1 MLSRPYDT
9 VQTTEIPM
17 SRHFAPLA
25 LALLV
30 LLALPLHAEKVP
42 NLPAP
47 TGYID
52 DYAAVLTPEAHSQLE
67 SLCRDLHAKAQ
78 AQLFLVTVHNLG
90 GESKEQFAADLFAK
104 WKIGPKRTN
113 RGVLILLAIDD
124 RQYRIEVGYGFERL
138 LTNAKVGDIGR
149 EMVPSLKAADYD
161 NAARI
166 AIDDIAEDIATDAH
180 ITLAPP
186 QADPAPTSRLVA
198 PPPVSHTSD
207 ILGDIVGIVLFAGF
221 AIFAMV
227 LNTRS
232 RFVPRTFGSS
242 NTFINPS
249 QPTYF
254 ETNNS
259 LSNSFIA
266 GDAAS
271 STFVDTSSSTPTD
284 TFTGGDGGASGGA
297 GAGGSW

>member
-1 MLSRPYDT
+1 
-9 VQTTEIPM
+9 M
-17 SRHFAPLA
+17 SRQFARLA

-42 NLPAP
+42 TLPAP

-52 DYAAVLTPEAHSQLE
+52 DYAAVLTPEAHTQLE
-67 SLCRDLHAKAQ
+67 FLCRDLHAKTH

-90 GESKEQFAADLFAK
+90 GKTKEQFAGDLFAR
-104 WKIGPKRTN
+104 WKIGDKKTN
-113 RGVLILLAIDD
+113 RGILILLAIDD
-124 RQYRIEVGYGFERL
+124 RKYRIEVGYGLERL
-138 LTNAKVGDIGR
+138 LTNARVADIGL
-149 EMVPSLKAADYD
+149 EMVPSLKVAEYD
-161 NAARI
+161 SAARI
-166 AIDDIAEDIATDAH
+166 AVDDIAEYIATDANVA
-180 ITLAPP
+180 LAPP
-186 QADPAPTSRLVA
+186 QADPTPTPRLIA

-232 RFVPRTFGSS
+232 RFVPRTFGPS
-242 NTFINPS
+242 NTFINPT
-249 QPTYF
+249 QPTYC

-259 LSNSFIA
+259 SSNAFIA
-266 GDAAS
+266 ADVTS
-271 STFVDTSSSTPTD
+271 SNFVDTSSSTPTD